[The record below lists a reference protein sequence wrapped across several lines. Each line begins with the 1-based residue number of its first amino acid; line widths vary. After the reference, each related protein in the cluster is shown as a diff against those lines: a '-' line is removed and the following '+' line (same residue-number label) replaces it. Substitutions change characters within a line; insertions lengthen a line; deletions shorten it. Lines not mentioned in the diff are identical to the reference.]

1 MDLFDMIL
9 LDDGIIDRF
18 TDEDYE
24 DMDPYMPILPDRYFS
39 STSRRNYR
47 TKTRSN
53 SDAEIEDWE

>member
-1 MDLFDMIL
+1 MDLFDMFL
-9 LDDGIIDRF
+9 LDDGIIDRI
-18 TDEDYE
+18 TDDDYE
-24 DMDPYMPILPDRYFS
+24 NMDTYLPILPDRYFS

>member
-9 LDDGIIDRF
+9 LDDGIFDRF

-24 DMDPYMPILPDRYFS
+24 DMDLHMPILPDRYFS
-39 STSRRNYR
+39 STSRRNYG

-53 SDAEIEDWE
+53 SDVEIEDWE